1 MFLTESDYAAVCEPT
16 TLDVIQQSDEEI
28 RQRAEAYAIEEISSY
43 LRARYDMSAAFAV
56 TGDDRNKQLVMMTV
70 DVALYHLMAW
80 LPKRMGFEIREIRYN
95 SVIKTLVDVH
105 NKLQMNLPTYT
116 DPVTGETDTGNPVKY
131 GSWKKNRNDW

>member
-43 LRARYDMSAAFAV
+43 LRARYDMSAAFST

>member
-43 LRARYDMSAAFAV
+43 LRERYDMPAAFVA
-56 TGDDRNKQLVMMTV
+56 TGSARNNQLVMMTV

-95 SVIKTLVDVH
+95 NVIKTLVDVH
-105 NKLQMNLPTYT
+105 KKLQMDLPTYT

-131 GSWKKNRNDW
+131 GSMPKLRNSW